1 MTRIAI
7 RTMMSKRTVPP
18 RFCDLLIEDGRVVIE
33 KKNGSYCQQI
43 LWDDLKRQVEEAIR
57 QLPVDEPTRQ
67 KLSKKLKG
75 VKFDTDKKN
84 LINHKTFRARENKT
98 PGFAGGFS

>member
-57 QLPVDEPTRQ
+57 QLTE
-67 KLSKKLKG
+67 
-75 VKFDTDKKN
+75 
-84 LINHKTFRARENKT
+84 
-98 PGFAGGFS
+98 